1 MFSPVFLNLS
11 LITQPPKI
19 KQEQSYQNE
28 KTNEKTKCTFWN
40 GSLQVLIPPWYR
52 HEKEPHRWHLP
63 FLRMEPF
70 VNKTQILY

>member
-28 KTNEKTKCTFWN
+28 KNSVKSTILN

-52 HEKEPHRWHLP
+52 RQKEPCRWHSP

-70 VNKTQILY
+70 VNKMQILC